1 VTNADFYRNR
11 IYWIT
16 GASSGIGRALA
27 EEALSAGA
35 SVVVTAR
42 RTEPLAEIAAGAPD
56 RCVVLPADLEDTPA
70 LESLVDAAWGAFGR
84 LDGLFL
90 VAGTSQRSLATE
102 TTAEV
107 EDRLWNVNFWG
118 AARLLKAIAPRLVSQ
133 HGAPPGT
140 PPGAPGNNHPARNR
154 RSGESRRPAGPRIA
168 VVTSLAAY
176 VPTPL
181 RSTYSATK
189 SALASYAESLAA
201 EVAPL
206 GITLTHVVPGF
217 VRTAISTSAL
227 QGDGSAYGEMDANQQ
242 GGMAPQ
248 ACARRILAAVAR
260 GRARFFVALGVRG
273 RVALLLSR
281 LFPGLLRRLLSRASS
296 R

>member
-27 EEALSAGA
+27 EEALAAGA
-35 SVVVTAR
+35 SVVLTAR
-42 RTEPLAEIAAGAPD
+42 RSEPLADIAAGAPE
-56 RCVVLPADLEDTPA
+56 RCVVLPADLEDIEA
-70 LESLVDAAWGAFGR
+70 IDELADAAWNAFGR
-84 LDGLFL
+84 LDGVFL

-102 TTAEV
+102 TSGEV
-107 EDRLWNVNFWG
+107 EDRLWNVNFFG
-118 AARLLKAIAPRLVSQ
+118 TARVLKALVPRLAATNA
-133 HGAPPGT
+133 APAGP
-140 PPGAPGNNHPARNR
+140 PGNNHPGRNTPPA
-154 RSGESRRPAGPRIA
+154 GSRRLAGPRIA

-189 SALASYAESLAA
+189 SALASYAESLGT

-227 QGDGSAYGEMDANQQ
+227 RGDGSAYGKMDTSQQ
-242 GGMAPQ
+242 RGMAPEV
-248 ACARRILAAVAR
+248 CARRILSAVAR
-260 GRARFFVALGVRG
+260 GRARVFIALGARG
-273 RVALLLSR
+273 RVALFLSR
-281 LFPGLLRRLLSRASS
+281 FFPGVLRRLLAKDSS
-296 R
+296 T

>member
-1 VTNADFYRNR
+1 MTNAYFYRNR

-35 SVVVTAR
+35 SVVVSAR

-56 RCVVLPADLEDTPA
+56 RCVVLPADLEDIPA

-133 HGAPPGT
+133 HGAPPGA
-140 PPGAPGNNHPARNR
+140 PPAAAGNDHPARNR
-154 RSGESRRPAGPRIA
+154 RSAGPRIA

-227 QGDGSAYGEMDANQQ
+227 RGDGSAYGEMDANQQ